1 MVINNGADSQL
12 FLLEVTLASQSPGK
26 TLTGLSPRRGQW
38 FLKVPVTRL
47 SQEIRQLTRL
57 GVKILRITP
66 ISLLLATVN
75 LDWWLEVYTDNPRCL
90 YYFGPFN
97 SKAEAQYHQSG
108 YVEDLQQEGADH
120 ISVQIKQCH
129 PQTLTQ
135 EW

>member
-1 MVINNGADSQL
+1 ML
-12 FLLEVTLASQSPGK
+12 FRS
-26 TLTGLSPRRGQW
+26 
-38 FLKVPVTRL
+38 PVTRL

-66 ISLLLATVN
+66 VPPLLARVN

-97 SKAEAQYHQSG
+97 SEAEAQYHQTG
-108 YVEDLQQEGADH
+108 YVEDLQQEGASNTD
-120 ISVQIKQCH
+120 VRIKQCH